1 MSQDTRYINKYTKQV
16 PKLANYQL
24 TKLMAAHLTHMRA
37 QIRRARKLELSLA
50 DLANS
55 LDAWRDSSA
64 KNKSKYYPLIAT
76 SGICANLAS
85 GVQYLMASDN
95 GTSFGNVYAEL
106 ARVKCLLTSYIASWP
121 KCSGNMSY
129 PVPASY
135 TYIVKVSTDSS
146 ELPAYY
152 AKSEYKVERANLAYA
167 NLVVTNGDF
176 FGVVTRTSSSYT
188 RDRNLLLAYIV
199 NCAEEDIRLIQL
211 MIAEGHT
218 TNTQPL
224 AGATI

>member
-1 MSQDTRYINKYTKQV
+1 MSQDTRYTNKYTQQV

-55 LDAWRDSSA
+55 LDAWRYSTA
-64 KNKSKYYPLIAT
+64 KNKSKYYPLVPT
-76 SGICANLAS
+76 SGICANLVS
-85 GVQYLMASDN
+85 GVQHLMVADN
-95 GTSFGNVYAEL
+95 GTSFVNL
-106 ARVKCLLTSYIASWP
+106 CHQLSNLKCLLTSYIASWP
-121 KCSGNMSY
+121 KYSGSMSY

-135 TYIVKVSTDSS
+135 GYIVKVSTDSA
-146 ELPAYY
+146 ELPTFCIKPNL
-152 AKSEYKVERANLAYA
+152 AKELANLAYA

-176 FGVVTRTSSSYT
+176 FGVVARTSSSYT
-188 RDRNLLLAYIV
+188 RDRNLLLAYLI

-211 MIAEGHT
+211 MIAEA
-218 TNTQPL
+218 NKNFQP
-224 AGATI
+224 AGDIN